1 MKSKSPKSRPS
12 CDINITD
19 FWLGGFT
26 DGDGTFSTS
35 KLVPRLKY
43 ENHIKELELFLKI
56 QEYLKSGKLIITK
69 PRLDRPGSNATVVLE
84 FNVIYVLK
92 SLIIPLFSRH
102 LFHINPDGGASFPF
116 TGDILEINP
125 ISFLES
131 KDFSVLQTK
140 KLKDFCDWSI
150 IVIIVFYG
158 YHRLP
163 EGISIINE
171 LKKRMNNFRLTT
183 NFNAVK
189 LENNIS
195 ITSKLLNLLAIFKGY
210 R

>member
-1 MKSKSPKSRPS
+1 
-12 CDINITD
+12 
-19 FWLGGFT
+19 
-26 DGDGTFSTS
+26 
-35 KLVPRLKY
+35 
-43 ENHIKELELFLKI
+43 
-56 QEYLKSGKLIITK
+56 
-69 PRLDRPGSNATVVLE
+69 
-84 FNVIYVLK
+84 
-92 SLIIPLFSRH
+92 
-102 LFHINPDGGASFPF
+102 
-116 TGDILEINP
+116 
-125 ISFLES
+125 
-131 KDFSVLQTK
+131 LQTK